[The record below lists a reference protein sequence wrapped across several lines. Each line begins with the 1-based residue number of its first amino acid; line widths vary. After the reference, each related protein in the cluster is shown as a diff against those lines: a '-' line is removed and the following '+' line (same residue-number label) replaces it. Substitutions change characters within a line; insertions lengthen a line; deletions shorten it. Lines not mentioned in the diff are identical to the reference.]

1 MFYRTNL
8 FRADI
13 WLQRS
18 QPYVYTSHFIRIRAL
33 DLSSVENDSAPPS
46 ADEDTAGIVD
56 LLSLDLNAESHAL
69 PSDSAD
75 LPPDSNFR

>member
-1 MFYRTNL
+1 MLLYIL
-8 FRADI
+8 I
-13 WLQRS
+13 
-18 QPYVYTSHFIRIRAL
+18 AL
-33 DLSSVENDSAPPS
+33 IIASMTLVSSVENDSAPPS

-56 LLSLDLNAESHAL
+56 LLSLDLNDESHAL